1 MKKTISTFFLLIA
14 SIIIFPCCSSDDDNQ
29 KKFSGLAFAEE
40 NGECQYNRVSATHI
54 TTTLTKCTHEYGV
67 WCVLIKTDE
76 QPRISKSE
84 EWAYDWKLYK
94 DTKKRNLWHLHI
106 NIPDVYHDL
115 QNTYT
120 ISNSHGTITWNFF
133 KQYASGLYEITD
145 QEPTYC
151 WDICDPYLVHFANA
165 TAHTMTSG
173 YVESTAC
180 YIYKYP
186 RDGKLYVSGE
196 KSDRIHYWNAFELT
210 KGKDPWGYGC
220 SYYANVDGIL
230 VYIKL

>member
-1 MKKTISTFFLLIA
+1 M
-14 SIIIFPCCSSDDDNQ
+14 
-29 KKFSGLAFAEE
+29 
-40 NGECQYNRVSATHI
+40 
-54 TTTLTKCTHEYGV
+54 
-67 WCVLIKTDE
+67 
-76 QPRISKSE
+76 
-84 EWAYDWKLYK
+84 
-94 DTKKRNLWHLHI
+94 
-106 NIPDVYHDL
+106 
-115 QNTYT
+115 
-120 ISNSHGTITWNFF
+120 
-133 KQYASGLYEITD
+133 
-145 QEPTYC
+145 
-151 WDICDPYLVHFANA
+151 VHFANA
-165 TAHTMTSG
+165 TAHTMTNG